1 MKKKYP
7 FKFLDSYNKDDRG
20 IFFGRDEE
28 INSLYEMVFQSPIM
42 LVYGASGTGKTSLIN
57 CGLAGKFQSH
67 DWQDLMIRR
76 GNNINDSLEKILADA
91 GGNNPIAEDTVWN
104 DEWSNETPVNIL
116 ALSPVAKSIKAIYQK
131 SFRPLYLIF
140 DQFEELFIIGSVAE
154 QKTFIKTIQ
163 DILQSGQPVKMIFS
177 IREEYL
183 GYLFDF
189 ERAVPQLMRKKLRIE
204 PMNLEKV
211 SQVIIGA
218 TQYQDSNVTIK
229 QGEAELVAETIFEK
243 IKGKG
248 KSLTIQLPFLQV
260 FLDKFYLKITADES
274 REATAE
280 FNMQSLKEMGEIG
293 DVLIDFLEEQVNGI
307 SKKLIVKYPTLNA
320 ALIWKILSPFS
331 TLEGTKEPISKQSLY
346 ERLPGQ
352 DKVMINETV
361 DSFVNSRILRYNET
375 NDMFEIAHDALA
387 KPIAE
392 KRSIEETALLEIK
405 RLIKSQVSVKDEARE
420 YFTEKQLLFIEPYL
434 DKFKPSSEEI
444 NWIAKSREQVKQLKE
459 TAVKKQ
465 LEEANK
471 QRKTKVLTYGLIFLL
486 LIISGG
492 IYAIV
497 AFDKQNK
504 ELNSALNKA
513 QQALELEAQ
522 NKVLSK
528 KASTDSVEI
537 RNKSF
542 ASYGISQDKINSLSP
557 AELEKITEINNQINM
572 LKNSID
578 TTITIQYFPKLDDE
592 DKAFLSL
599 KDLGYSLV
607 ITTAQKNMSQNETNC
622 IWIGTDVNNKIEN
635 VKMVA
640 FYLLRAGIKLKA
652 IKLFDFPDKPDK
664 LKLIQVGASVK
675 SMENKD
681 ITIDDI
687 KNLKRLE
694 RNNTPR

>member
-444 NWIAKSREQVKQLKE
+444 DWIAKSREQVKQLKE